1 MSYTHDDNGVD
12 DDTRA
17 QRPNQDESAPAAET
31 PAQPDS
37 STTLPPTPAPTTT
50 PLTSTTENSSPQP
63 RRTPLFEAMNAARYG
78 RQQLIRDI
86 EANTGN
92 ALLCMV
98 SEHGQIG
105 RGITTAGI
113 VDLLHNVPHGK
124 PIDLLLNSPGG
135 DIDTAEKIITLIRKR
150 AEAAPVRVIVPD
162 YAKSAATLIA
172 LGANQVVMSHTSE
185 LGPIDPQVEL
195 TGINGVKTIHSAQ
208 NYVDSYDKHAERL
221 REEPGDPV
229 ARLML
234 DMLDPVVL
242 EKLKRIMKRSTV
254 IASALLQTAMIKDAE
269 KADEAARQLA
279 DTNQWHS
286 HGQMIG
292 HEQCTKIGLEV
303 SHQNPKSDFWECIW
317 RLYCLQL
324 AGLQQDNHTLFES
337 NIASLSL

>member
-1 MSYTHDDNGVD
+1 MSHTHDDASFD

-17 QRPNQDESAPAAET
+17 RQPDQDDPTPTVQT
-31 PAQPDS
+31 PAVPDS
-37 STTLPPTPAPTTT
+37 STPPPTPTPTVT
-50 PLTSTTENSSPQP
+50 PPTSTTGDSSPQP
-63 RRTPLFEAMNAARYG
+63 RRTPLFEAMNTARYG
-78 RQQLIRDI
+78 RQSLIREI
-86 EANTGN
+86 EASTGN

-98 SEHGQIG
+98 SEHGQIH
-105 RGITTAGI
+105 RGVTTAGI
-113 VDLLHNVPHGK
+113 VDLLHNVSDGK

-208 NYVDSYDKHAERL
+208 NYVDSYGKHAKKL
-221 REEPGDPV
+221 RKHPDDPV

-242 EKLKRIMKRSTV
+242 KKLKRTIKRSNV
-254 IASALLQTAMIKDAE
+254 IASALLQTAMIKDPE
-269 KADEAARQLA
+269 KAAEAAKQLA

-303 SHQNPKSDFWECIW
+303 SYQNPKSDVWERIW

-324 AGLQQDNHTLFES
+324 AGLQQDHHTLFES

>member
-1 MSYTHDDNGVD
+1 MNHTHDGSFGD
-12 DDTRA
+12 DA
-17 QRPNQDESAPAAET
+17 PGQRPDQDEPAAVPAAEN
-31 PAQPDS
+31 PVPPDTS
-37 STTLPPTPAPTTT
+37 MTPAPTVTL
-50 PLTSTTENSSPQP
+50 PTSTTGDSSPQP

-78 RQQLIRDI
+78 RQQLIREI
-86 EANTGN
+86 ERTTGN
-92 ALLCMV
+92 VLLCMV
-98 SEHGQIG
+98 SEHGQIQ

-150 AEAAPVRVIVPD
+150 AESEPVRVIVPD

-208 NYVDSYDKHAERL
+208 NYVDSYNKHAEKL
-221 REEPGDPV
+221 REEPDDPV

-269 KADEAARQLA
+269 KADEAAQQLA

-292 HEQCTKIGLEV
+292 HEQCAKIGLEV
-303 SHQNPKSDFWECIW
+303 SYQNPKSDVWEIIW

-324 AGLQQDNHTLFES
+324 AGLQQDDHTLFES

>member
-1 MSYTHDDNGVD
+1 
-12 DDTRA
+12 
-17 QRPNQDESAPAAET
+17 
-31 PAQPDS
+31 
-37 STTLPPTPAPTTT
+37 
-50 PLTSTTENSSPQP
+50 
-63 RRTPLFEAMNAARYG
+63 MNTARYG
-78 RQQLIRDI
+78 RQSLIRDI
-86 EANTGN
+86 EASTGN
-92 ALLCMV
+92 TLLCMV
-98 SEHGQIG
+98 SEHGQIQ
-105 RGITTAGI
+105 RGVTTAGI

-195 TGINGVKTIHSAQ
+195 TGINGVKTTHSAQ
-208 NYVDSYDKHAERL
+208 NYVDSYDKHAKKL
-221 REEPGDPV
+221 RKHPDDPV

-242 EKLKRIMKRSTV
+242 KKLKRTIKRSTV
-254 IASALLQTAMIKDAE
+254 IASALLQTAMIKDVE
-269 KADEAARQLA
+269 KADEAAKKLA

-303 SHQNPKSDFWECIW
+303 SHQNPKSDVWERIW

-324 AGLQQDNHTLFES
+324 AALQQDHHTLFES

>member
-1 MSYTHDDNGVD
+1 MNHTHDDDSFD
-12 DDTRA
+12 DETHT
-17 QRPNQDESAPAAET
+17 QRPDQDDPAPAAET
-31 PAQPDS
+31 PVQPDS
-37 STTLPPTPAPTTT
+37 SMKPLPTPAPTVT
-50 PLTSTTENSSPQP
+50 PPTSITGDSSPQP

-78 RQQLIRDI
+78 RQQLIREI
-86 EANTGN
+86 EASTGN

-98 SEHGQIG
+98 SE
-105 RGITTAGI
+105 RGEIRRGVTTAGI

-150 AEAAPVRVIVPD
+150 AEAAPVRVVVPD
-162 YAKSAATLIA
+162 FAKSAATLIA

-208 NYVDSYDKHAERL
+208 NYVDSYDKHAKRL

-254 IASALLQTAMIKDAE
+254 IASALLQTAMIKDVKE
-269 KADEAARQLA
+269 ADEAAGKLA
-279 DTNQWHS
+279 DTTRWHS

-292 HEQCTKIGLEV
+292 HEQCTKIGLKV
-303 SHQNPKSDFWECIW
+303 THLNPKSDVWERIW

-324 AGLQQDNHTLFES
+324 AALQEDHHTLFES

>member
-1 MSYTHDDNGVD
+1 MNHTHDDDSFD
-12 DDTRA
+12 DDTRTR
-17 QRPNQDESAPAAET
+17 RPNQDPTPATETSAPSKPSAPT
-31 PAQPDS
+31 PTP
-37 STTLPPTPAPTTT
+37 TPTVTPPTPTTG
-50 PLTSTTENSSPQP
+50 NSSPPP

-78 RQQLIRDI
+78 RQHLIREI
-86 EANTGN
+86 EAANGGNT
-92 ALLCMV
+92 LLCMV
-98 SEHGQIG
+98 SEHGQIQ
-105 RGITTAGI
+105 RGVTTAGI

-162 YAKSAATLIA
+162 FAKSAATLIA
-172 LGANQVVMSHTSE
+172 LGANRVVMSHTSE

-195 TGINGVKTIHSAQ
+195 TDINGVNTIHSAQ
-208 NYVDSYDKHAERL
+208 NYVDSYDKHAKKL
-221 REEPGDPV
+221 REDPGDPV

-242 EKLKRIMKRSTV
+242 EKLKRIIKRSTV
-254 IASALLQTAMIKDAE
+254 IASALLQTAMIKDADE
-269 KADEAARQLA
+269 ADEAARKLA

-292 HEQCTKIGLEV
+292 YEQCTKIGL
-303 SHQNPKSDFWECIW
+303 QITYLNPKSDVWESIW

-324 AGLQQDNHTLFES
+324 AGLQQDHQTLFES

>member
-1 MSYTHDDNGVD
+1 MNHTSDDDSFD
-12 DDTRA
+12 DDTRT
-17 QRPNQDESAPAAET
+17 RGPGQDDPTPAVET
-31 PAQPDS
+31 PARPRS
-37 STTLPPTPAPTTT
+37 SAPPATPTPTVT
-50 PLTSTTENSSPQP
+50 PPTSTTGESSPQA

-78 RQQLIRDI
+78 RQQLIREI
-86 EANTGN
+86 EASTGN

-98 SEHGQIG
+98 SEHAQIQ

-113 VDLLHNVPHGK
+113 VDLLHNVAHGK

-150 AEAAPVRVIVPD
+150 AETAPVRVIVPD

-292 HEQCTKIGLEV
+292 HEQCAKIGLKV
-303 SHQNPKSDFWECIW
+303 SYQNPKSDVWERIW

-324 AGLQQDNHTLFES
+324 AGLQQENHTLFES
-337 NIASLSL
+337 KIASLSL